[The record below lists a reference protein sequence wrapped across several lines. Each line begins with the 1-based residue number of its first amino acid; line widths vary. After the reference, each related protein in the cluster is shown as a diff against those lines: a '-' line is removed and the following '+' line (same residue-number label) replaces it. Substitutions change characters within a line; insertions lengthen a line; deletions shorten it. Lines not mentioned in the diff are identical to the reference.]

1 MVVISQKH
9 ASPIIDRFEFNQSY
23 VYLLVAVS
31 ILGGISFGFNLFV
44 ISKLHAIIYLNNFLQ
59 NGALLSLFL
68 GIVFGV
74 LLYKKV
80 GSIIG
85 KRTLI
90 QLCISLLVFSIIG
103 SDSATL
109 FAVFALFKLFIGVFL
124 GILAL
129 LCPRYLAQIS
139 PKTIRIKT
147 VFLYFIMV
155 VIGVFVAYF
164 TDNLLIQ
171 KWQNNWI
178 SLIQLTPSLL
188 FFAGLFFVNESP
200 IWLIEK
206 KRRFEAYQILV
217 RIGGTSYANVETK
230 HLEHSFKQK

>member
-1 MVVISQKH
+1 
-9 ASPIIDRFEFNQSY
+9 
-23 VYLLVAVS
+23 
-31 ILGGISFGFNLFV
+31 
-44 ISKLHAIIYLNNFLQ
+44 
-59 NGALLSLFL
+59 
-68 GIVFGV
+68 
-74 LLYKKV
+74 
-80 GSIIG
+80 
-85 KRTLI
+85 
-90 QLCISLLVFSIIG
+90 
-103 SDSATL
+103 
-109 FAVFALFKLFIGVFL
+109 
-124 GILAL
+124 
-129 LCPRYLAQIS
+129 
-139 PKTIRIKT
+139 
-147 VFLYFIMV
+147 MV